1 MYLLCI
7 ETQIIRIWMF
17 IFILI
22 SIIFFC
28 TRILVVLNN
37 GCGPLGIHVIPT
49 PLMGKGGG
57 EKGGLLVEGVEE
69 GGRVQQDGR
78 IQVHDRIIDINGHSL
93 LNTTFH
99 QWVTQQYKETYFV
112 GLINCT

>member
-1 MYLLCI
+1 
-7 ETQIIRIWMF
+7 MF

-99 QWVTQQYKETYFV
+99 Q
-112 GLINCT
+112 